1 MDSMTCLEIGVDP
14 WNPELRG
21 VSMNQVGIVTGAAGP
36 LGMAIIEE
44 LLTNSV
50 EQVIAIDIVEC
61 TPVPSWKGR
70 VHQCTCDITDAHAI
84 EESLIPLLDRL
95 GSPSILVNNA
105 GILANNKVMETS
117 LEEWNR
123 VLAVNLT
130 GAFLVSKAVIPR
142 MKSHRY
148 GRIVNISSLAAKSG
162 GLTAGTA
169 YAVSK
174 GGMNSL
180 TFSLAAEL
188 AGYGIT
194 VNAVAPAYIETP
206 MVTEQLTKEQRDAVI
221 DKIPVKRLCKSEEV
235 AHTVWTLCSPKSGFI
250 TGEVIDQNGGLHFD

>member
-1 MDSMTCLEIGVDP
+1 MDFVNCLEIGLIL
-14 WNPELRG
+14 WKPEPIG
-21 VSMNQVGIVTGAAGP
+21 ASMNTLGIVTGAAGP
-36 LGMAIIEE
+36 LGKAIIDE
-44 LLTNSV
+44 LLINGIET
-50 EQVIAIDIVEC
+50 VIALDIVES
-61 TPVPSWKGR
+61 TMKRSWEGR
-70 VHQCTCDITDAHAI
+70 VYQCICDITDAEAI
-84 EESLIPLLDRL
+84 ERTLLPLVEQL
-95 GSPSILVNNA
+95 GPPSILVNNA
-105 GILANNKVMETS
+105 GILTTNKVMETS

-123 VLAVNLT
+123 VLSVNLT

-142 MKSHRY
+142 MKSQGY

-169 YAVSK
+169 YTVSK

-188 AGYGIT
+188 APSGIT

-206 MVTEQLTKEQRDAVI
+206 MVMEQLTKEQRDAVI

>member
-1 MDSMTCLEIGVDP
+1 
-14 WNPELRG
+14 
-21 VSMNQVGIVTGAAGP
+21 
-36 LGMAIIEE
+36 
-44 LLTNSV
+44 
-50 EQVIAIDIVEC
+50 
-61 TPVPSWKGR
+61 
-70 VHQCTCDITDAHAI
+70 
-84 EESLIPLLDRL
+84 
-95 GSPSILVNNA
+95 
-105 GILANNKVMETS
+105 METS

-130 GAFLVSKAVIPR
+130 GAFLVAKALIPL
-142 MKSHRY
+142 MKSQRY

-188 AGYGIT
+188 AEYGIT

-221 DKIPVKRLCKSEEV
+221 DKIPVKRLC
-235 AHTVWTLCSPKSGFI
+235 
-250 TGEVIDQNGGLHFD
+250 